1 MTGTEAQK
9 ETATAFGGVTPILSV
24 QSLPASLDYYVKVLG
39 FKVDW
44 HEPGIMASVSRD
56 RCSLMLCEGD
66 QGNPGSWVWIGVGD
80 VETLFAEYR
89 TKGAT
94 VRHPPTNYPWA
105 CEMQVEDPDGHV
117 LRLGSEPKSDQPF
130 GEWCDMRGNRWLLSP
145 AGGWTRV
152 GSDMRS

>member
-1 MTGTEAQK
+1 MGTEAPK
-9 ETATAFGGVTPILSV
+9 EPATAFEGVTPILSV

-44 HEPGIMASVSRD
+44 HEPRIMACVSRD

-80 VETLFAEYR
+80 VETLLAEYR
-89 TKGAT
+89 AKGAK

-105 CEMQVEDPDGHV
+105 CEMQIEDPDGHV
-117 LRLGSEPKSDQPF
+117 LRLGSEPKKDQPF
-130 GEWCDMRGNRWLLSP
+130 GEWCDMHGNRWVLSTD
-145 AGGWTRV
+145 GRWTRV
-152 GSDMRS
+152 ES